1 MHRLKVSRSIFY
13 NPVNEKFSH
22 FLFHA
27 ILIGYTL
34 KVFYSNMMSLDF
46 QLEIKTLVYT
56 EIRDSVKIYI

>member
-34 KVFYSNMMSLDF
+34 KVFYSNIMALDF
-46 QLEIKTLVYT
+46 QLEIETLVYT
-56 EIRDSVKIYI
+56 